1 MTVVAGQPRFSL
13 GERLR
18 YRFDNTLT
26 RGAFGLIAWLGVA
39 CMALIG
45 LIAVVIALFGIRGN
59 DGETLG
65 FVEGFWQSLVRV
77 LDPGTMGGDEGWAW
91 RVAALTV
98 TLGGVLVFAALIG
111 VITTGLDAR
120 LKELSLG
127 RGRITE
133 AGHTLILGWS
143 PKVPTILRELAV
155 ANENQA
161 RSCAVVLAPADK
173 FEMDALVHE
182 RTGSTGR
189 MRVVTRTG
197 QPYEHSDLALVNP
210 QYAKAI
216 IVLRH
221 EGDDT
226 DANVVKTVLALLY
239 DFNVDSDISVV
250 AEVADAGAAAALRA
264 ATEGR
269 ASVVEPGSIVARATA
284 QSCLVPGLN
293 LVLEEL
299 LDFAGCEIYFA
310 DVPELVGTTFG
321 ESLHA
326 FAEAT
331 PIGIRRADGR
341 VSVNPP
347 MDTRFEARDQVV
359 AVAED
364 DDTVRYTG
372 VGTVPTAP
380 RAVSNGAADPGPT
393 RVVMFGFSDFSP
405 PFVQGLD
412 EFVAPGSILTAV
424 VDTTIAPDAVARL
437 SVDLDNLKVVLR
449 EVTGTADPVREV
461 LSEGSCEHVVIF
473 CYRRGLSLA
482 EADARALMTFLGARR
497 ALEEGG
503 LDANLVAEVLDIRD
517 IELVPAASA
526 DEFVVSERLS
536 SLLMA
541 QLAENADLAPVFD
554 DLLDSAGSELYC
566 KPVERYCDPAAAVT
580 FAELVES
587 ARSRREV
594 AIGYRL
600 VRDRGDAARHFGV
613 TLNPPRSPRVQ
624 MEPGD
629 LVVVLAEDAR

>member
-1 MTVVAGQPRFSL
+1 MGAGEPRFSIA
-13 GERLR
+13 ERVR

-39 CMALIG
+39 CFALIG

-133 AGHTLILGWS
+133 TGHTLILGWS
-143 PKVPTILRELAV
+143 PKTTTILRELSV
-155 ANENQA
+155 ANENQF
-161 RSCAVVLAPADK
+161 RSCAVVLAPGEK
-173 FEMDALVHE
+173 IEMDALIRE
-182 RTGSTGR
+182 RTGPTGR

-197 QPYEHSDLALVNP
+197 QPYEHADLALVNP
-210 QYAKAI
+210 QYAKSIA
-216 IVLRH
+216 VLRN

-239 DFNVDSDISVV
+239 DFKVGSEVSVV
-250 AEVADAGAAAALRA
+250 AEVADAGAASALRA

-269 ASVVEPGSIVARATA
+269 VAVLEPGSIVARATA

-299 LDFAGCEIYFA
+299 LDFEGCEIYFA
-310 DVPELVGTTFG
+310 EVPELVGRTFG

-326 FAEAT
+326 FAESA
-331 PIGIRRADGR
+331 PIGIRRADGQ
-341 VSVNPP
+341 VAVNPP
-347 MDTRFEARDQVV
+347 MDTTFKPGDQVV
-359 AVAED
+359 TVAED

-372 VGTVPTAP
+372 FGPIPTAP
-380 RAVSNGAADPGPT
+380 QGTLNGAADRTPT
-393 RVVMFGFSDFSP
+393 RIVMFGFSDFSP
-405 PFVQGLD
+405 PFVRELD
-412 EFVAPGSILTAV
+412 DFVAPGSVLTAV
-424 VDTTIAPDAVARL
+424 VDTSIAPEAVPQL
-437 SVDLDNLKVVLR
+437 SPKLENLQIVIR

-461 LSEGSCEHVVIF
+461 LSESPCDHVVIF

-482 EADARALMTFLGARR
+482 DADARALMTFLGARR
-497 ALEEGG
+497 ALEEDG
-503 LDANLVAEVLDIRD
+503 LEANLVAEVVDLRD

-541 QLAENADLAPVFD
+541 QLAENADLAPVFE
-554 DLLDSAGSELYC
+554 DLLDAEGSELYC
-566 KPVERYCDPAAAVT
+566 KPVERYCDPAVPVT
-580 FAELVES
+580 FAQLVES
-587 ARSRREV
+587 ARHRDEV
-594 AIGYRL
+594 ALGYRL
-600 VRDRGDAARHFGV
+600 LRARGDAARQFGV
-613 TLNPPRSPRVQ
+613 TLNPSKT
-624 MEPGD
+624 EPLHLESGD
-629 LVVVLAEDAR
+629 LLVVLAEDAE